1 MPIYKESTKIGVIKR
16 EARILKKAYHGSTL
30 VFGKEVFRKVFTSSG
45 NITFPTTII
54 SLKVIVVGGG
64 AGGSAGNY
72 DNDWINSTGS
82 GAAGGCAEKI
92 YSNDELS
99 SLKGTN
105 VSFTVGVGGAAGVY
119 KSGIGGVGGK
129 TSFMSII
136 TATGGNPTSGYSN
149 WGTPGPLGQG
159 GVGSGGVVNKQG
171 NPGQYGKV
179 ASPGW
184 VPTGGVGWNINGI
197 VYGSGGNGGAA
208 SNNGNTG
215 HNGCVSLEYT
225 H

>member
-16 EARILKKAYHGSTL
+16 KARILKKVYHGSTL
-30 VFGKEVFRKVFTSSG
+30 VFGKEVFRQVFTSSG
-45 NITFPTTII
+45 NITFPETIM

-82 GAAGGCAEKI
+82 GAAGGYAEKI
-92 YSNDELS
+92 YSKAELS
-99 SLKGTN
+99 SLKGAN
-105 VSFTVGVGGAAGVY
+105 VSFTVGGGGAAGAY

-129 TSFMSII
+129 TSFMSI

-149 WGTPGPLGQG
+149 WGTPGAIGQG
-159 GVGSGGVVNKQG
+159 GVGSGGDVNKQG
-171 NPGQYGKV
+171 NPGQLGRV

-184 VPTGGVGWNINGI
+184 APAGGVGWNINGL
-197 VYGSGGNGGAA
+197 VYGSGGNGGASIA
-208 SNNGNTG
+208 NGYAG
-215 HNGCVSLEYT
+215 QNGCVYIEYT
-225 H
+225 Y

>member
-1 MPIYKESTKIGVIKR
+1 MPIYKGSTKIGVIKKGS
-16 EARILKKAYHGSTL
+16 ANIKKVFKGATL
-30 VFGKEVFRKVFTSSG
+30 VFGKEVFRQVFTSSG
-45 NITFPTTII
+45 NITFPGTIM

-64 AGGSAGNY
+64 AGASAGNY

-82 GAAGGCAEKI
+82 GAAGGYAEKI
-92 YSNDELS
+92 YNKSELS

-105 VSFTVGVGGAAGVY
+105 VSFTVGAGGAAGLY

-129 TSFMSII
+129 TSFMSI

-159 GVGSGGVVNKQG
+159 GVGSGGDVNKQG
-171 NPGQYGKV
+171 NPGQYGRV

-184 VPTGGVGWNINGI
+184 VPAGGVGWNINGI

-208 SNNGNTG
+208 FDNGIKG
-215 HNGCVSLEYT
+215 ASGCVYIEYSY
-225 H
+225 

>member
-82 GAAGGCAEKI
+82 GAAGGYAEKI
-92 YSNDELS
+92 YNKSELS

-105 VSFTVGVGGAAGVY
+105 VSFAVGAGGAAGLY

-129 TSFMSII
+129 TSFMSI

-159 GVGSGGVVNKQG
+159 GVGSGGDVNKQG
-171 NPGQYGKV
+171 NPGQYGRV

-184 VPTGGVGWNINGI
+184 VPAGGVGWNINGI

-208 SNNGNTG
+208 FDNGIKG
-215 HNGCVSLEYT
+215 ASGCVYIEYSY
-225 H
+225 

>member
-1 MPIYKESTKIGVIKR
+1 MPMYKGSTKISVIKNGSVR
-16 EARILKKAYHGSTL
+16 LKKVYHGSTL
-30 VFGKEVFRKVFTSSG
+30 MFGKEVFRKVFTSSG

-82 GAAGGCAEKI
+82 GAAGGYAEKI
-92 YSNDELS
+92 YSKAELS

-105 VSFTVGVGGAAGVY
+105 VSFTIGGGGEAGIY

-129 TSFMSII
+129 TSFMSI

-149 WGTPGPLGQG
+149 WGTPTVLGQG
-159 GVGSGGVVNKQG
+159 GIGSGGDVNKQG

-184 VPTGGVGWNINGI
+184 EPAGGIGWNINGV
-197 VYGSGGNGGAA
+197 VYGSGGNGGASIA
-208 SNNGNTG
+208 NGHPG
-215 HNGCVSLEYT
+215 QNGCVYIEYT
-225 H
+225 Y